1 MKGNT
6 RTLSEQLFAND
17 DRIKVNVVV
26 VVLKKSKST
35 EIINFMDG
43 DMALVNNYVN
53 ESWVYT
59 FGLFFPFAQSMLSY
73 SITKT
78 RPLYNL

>member
-1 MKGNT
+1 
-6 RTLSEQLFAND
+6 
-17 DRIKVNVVV
+17 
-26 VVLKKSKST
+26 
-35 EIINFMDG
+35 MDG

-73 SITKT
+73 GITKT
-78 RPLYNL
+78 RTLYNL